1 MSHAIEE
8 LSMGEITSSS
18 EFDYLWIQFYN
29 NNGVPANTLAA
40 NGAIYYATPSQ
51 FASIVQDTR
60 SNPAFGGIMMWD
72 AGYSDANANNG
83 CTYAQEAKNILLAGS
98 PCGGSLPVS
107 SSLSTTTAKPTKSA
121 TSTRSV
127 SGTSPT
133 GTVPQWGQ
141 CGGEGYI
148 GPTQCIPP
156 SNVWNQ
162 ANSDRVANRVAVVSL
177 WVETL
182 NTK

>member
-1 MSHAIEE
+1 
-8 LSMGEITSSS
+8 MGEITSSS

-40 NGAIYYATPSQ
+40 NGNAGGAIYYATPSQ
-51 FASIVQDTR
+51 FASTVQDTR
-60 SNPAFGGIMMWD
+60 SSPAFGGIMMWD
-72 AGYSDANANNG
+72 AGYSDANVNNG

-156 SNVWNQ
+156 FKC
-162 ANSDRVANRVAVVSL
+162 
-177 WVETL
+177 VESSQ
-182 NTK
+182 